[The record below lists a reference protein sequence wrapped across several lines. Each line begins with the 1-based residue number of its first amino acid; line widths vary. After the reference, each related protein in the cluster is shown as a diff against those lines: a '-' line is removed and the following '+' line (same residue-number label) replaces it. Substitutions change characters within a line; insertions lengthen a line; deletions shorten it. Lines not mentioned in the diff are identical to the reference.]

1 MTIEVHGD
9 EAIPISPRFHF
20 HATSVEDGDEWVQYR
35 IESVVIDL
43 TPYTHDTELLE
54 MYILAYDWAKI
65 GIALRYLNPLTAI
78 TINHFN
84 YGMGTLFS
92 RGQSRREMLN
102 ALSSKFVLTVQYY
115 RHVV

>member
-20 HATSVEDGDEWVQYR
+20 HATSIEDGDEWIQHR

-43 TPYTHDTELLE
+43 APYTHDIELLE

-65 GIALRYLNPLTAI
+65 GIALRYLYPSTAI

-92 RGQSRREMLN
+92 RGQPRREMLN
-102 ALSSKFVLTVQYY
+102 ALSSKFALTVQYY